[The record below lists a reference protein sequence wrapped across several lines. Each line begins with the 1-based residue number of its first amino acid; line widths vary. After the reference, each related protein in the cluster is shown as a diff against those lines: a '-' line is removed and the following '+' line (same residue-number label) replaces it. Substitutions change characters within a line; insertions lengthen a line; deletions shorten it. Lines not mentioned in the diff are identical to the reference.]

1 MTAQHLYYLF
11 QCFFIY
17 AFLGWCTE
25 VAFAAFKERRFVN
38 RGFLNGP
45 ICPVY
50 GFGVVA
56 VIHFLTP
63 LRSNLLL
70 LYLGSAILV
79 TAIEWLTGF
88 ILEKVFHN
96 KWWDYSNMPLNLNGY
111 VCLLFSL
118 IWGVFCVFIVDVF
131 HPLIDTL
138 LSHIPFLV
146 GIILVCILVIAGLAD
161 LYVTASGILKLNKRL
176 EKMQAIADELHQISD
191 KLGESIYKRTITA
204 MEKQEEFK
212 DTVSEKQEEF
222 KSAIS
227 EKQEAIS
234 DTLADVSDE
243 VKERIALLRRSY
255 LENVKATSHMQKRI
269 MKAFPKMQ
277 SRNYKESF
285 EHSRRIPRKA
295 RLRQPALCRIQ
306 ARGHRP
312 PPPAYRNAIGG
323 RDGAENRRQLHP
335 SPQQEHYPRIGTEIR
350 TAHRRTQ
357 AADADR
363 TAPCGGCGG
372 GRCEEADR
380 ERAERHIGQIPF
392 PDARRVPR
400 PARPLQCNRR
410 GVSRGGARPG
420 IRRVRVFRA

>member
-204 MEKQEEFK
+204 MEKQE
-212 DTVSEKQEEF
+212 
-222 KSAIS
+222 
-227 EKQEAIS
+227 AIS

-255 LENVKATSHMQKRI
+255 LENVKTTSHMQKRI

-285 EHSRRIPRKA
+285 ED
-295 RLRQPALCRIQ
+295 LRNKLK
-306 ARGHRP
+306 
-312 PPPAYRNAIGG
+312 
-323 RDGAENRRQLHP
+323 EMSLKK
-335 SPQQEHYPRIGTEIR
+335 
-350 TAHRRTQ
+350 
-357 AADADR
+357 
-363 TAPCGGCGG
+363 
-372 GRCEEADR
+372 
-380 ERAERHIGQIPF
+380 
-392 PDARRVPR
+392 
-400 PARPLQCNRR
+400 
-410 GVSRGGARPG
+410 
-420 IRRVRVFRA
+420 